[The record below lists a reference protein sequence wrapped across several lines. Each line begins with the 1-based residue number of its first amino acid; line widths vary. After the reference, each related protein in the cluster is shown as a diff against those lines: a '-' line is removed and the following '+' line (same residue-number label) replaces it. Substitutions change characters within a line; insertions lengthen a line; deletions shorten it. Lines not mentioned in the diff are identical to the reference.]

1 MKKLKKILNAIKMT
15 IVVIL
20 QLLAGTVM
28 LASILLFAVAAL
40 VESPKKFAFKAQV
53 VKEAIKKIFKDSKV
67 ERLNKKYNNEKE

>member
-20 QLLAGTVM
+20 QLIAGTVM

-40 VESPKKFAFKAQV
+40 VESPKKFAFKVQV
-53 VKEAIKKIFKDSKV
+53 VKEVVKKIFKDAKI
-67 ERLNKKYNNEKE
+67 ERLKNKYDEKE